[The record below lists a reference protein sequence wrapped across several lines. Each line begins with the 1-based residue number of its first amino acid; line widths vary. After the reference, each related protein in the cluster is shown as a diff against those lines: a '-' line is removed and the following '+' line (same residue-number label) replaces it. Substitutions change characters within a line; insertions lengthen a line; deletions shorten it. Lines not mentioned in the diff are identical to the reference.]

1 MKLVASVVIVAA
13 LAGAAVVPAAAVV
26 ATWPVSAPP
35 ADCLA
40 GMWEYDHYT
49 DAALFY
55 DYGLVDVD
63 LTGVIAEFGDGYFRF
78 TTGDA
83 STIDGLL
90 LEMAGGSSTE
100 DGPEP
105 LELDAAGALVT
116 EGGRVRLLPT
126 RLSVSVGVPA
136 VFGQEYAQVLLPTA
150 ALGVDCSGDQATL
163 TTPKGSTLSLTRR
176 ADLRPTPPQQT
187 PTPPPRDPALDCL
200 AGIWIETDRAIP
212 AADTSVTERGARW
225 WFGDGLFGFDYPWYV
240 AGTVHGVDA
249 RGTLGG
255 AYDQGPYLEDRSS
268 ITLDGGWG
276 EGGSIAFFDA
286 SGAALEGDFA
296 QFRNDDHFAV
306 ECAGDRATLTSDGGT
321 TIALQ
326 RDTTGFGPYVDD
338 YYGPRGAINVVDSTD
353 DTDLATG
360 CAHGQPVPE
369 QIPDGLW
376 RGNITG
382 FDGATV
388 ADSTELRFDLVC
400 VYGGE
405 AQEEQLGLWQSDHP
419 SETPTTAPDGLVVN
433 DNPRERS
440 VPLADGFVLMAAEWA
455 DAFTFDDATE
465 EFVLGRACVVPDGA
479 QPLDSTDQ
487 AGVTSS
493 WVQILD
499 GEAQWAVEL
508 CTPTS

>member
-1 MKLVASVVIVAA
+1 
-13 LAGAAVVPAAAVV
+13 
-26 ATWPVSAPP
+26 
-35 ADCLA
+35 
-40 GMWEYDHYT
+40 MWEYDHYT

-90 LEMAGGSSTE
+90 VGMAGGSSTE

-225 WFGDGLFGFDYPWYV
+225 WFGDGLFGFAYPWYV
-240 AGTVHGVDA
+240 EGTVHGVDP

-255 AYDQGPYLEDRSS
+255 AYDQGTYVEDGSS

-276 EGGSIAFFDA
+276 EGGWIAFFDA

-306 ECAGDRATLTSDGGT
+306 ECAGDGATLTSDGGT
-321 TIALQ
+321 AIALQ
-326 RDTTGFGPYVDD
+326 RDRTGVGPYVDD

-353 DTDLATG
+353 DRILSPAAPTGSRFPNRSPTDCGAATSPALTARRSQTRPSCGSTSCASTPARPRRSSSG
-360 CAHGQPVPE
+360 CGSPTIRARRRPRRPTAWSSTTTHASGPCHSQ
-369 QIPDGLW
+369 
-376 RGNITG
+376 TG
-382 FDGATV
+382 
-388 ADSTELRFDLVC
+388 SC
-400 VYGGE
+400 
-405 AQEEQLGLWQSDHP
+405 
-419 SETPTTAPDGLVVN
+419 
-433 DNPRERS
+433 
-440 VPLADGFVLMAAEWA
+440 
-455 DAFTFDDATE
+455 
-465 EFVLGRACVVPDGA
+465 
-479 QPLDSTDQ
+479 
-487 AGVTSS
+487 
-493 WVQILD
+493 
-499 GEAQWAVEL
+499 
-508 CTPTS
+508 

>member
-1 MKLVASVVIVAA
+1 MTTS
-13 LAGAAVVPAAAVV
+13 PS
-26 ATWPVSAPP
+26 SAP
-35 ADCLA
+35 
-40 GMWEYDHYT
+40 G
-49 DAALFY
+49 
-55 DYGLVDVD
+55 
-63 LTGVIAEFGDGYFRF
+63 
-78 TTGDA
+78 
-83 STIDGLL
+83 
-90 LEMAGGSSTE
+90 
-100 DGPEP
+100 
-105 LELDAAGALVT
+105 
-116 EGGRVRLLPT
+116 
-126 RLSVSVGVPA
+126 
-136 VFGQEYAQVLLPTA
+136 TA
-150 ALGVDCSGDQATL
+150 RHS
-163 TTPKGSTLSLTRR
+163 
-176 ADLRPTPPQQT
+176 RPTT
-187 PTPPPRDPALDCL
+187 APRSRCS
-200 AGIWIETDRAIP
+200 AI
-212 AADTSVTERGARW
+212 R
-225 WFGDGLFGFDYPWYV
+225 
-240 AGTVHGVDA
+240 
-249 RGTLGG
+249 
-255 AYDQGPYLEDRSS
+255 
-268 ITLDGGWG
+268 
-276 EGGSIAFFDA
+276 
-286 SGAALEGDFA
+286 
-296 QFRNDDHFAV
+296 
-306 ECAGDRATLTSDGGT
+306 
-321 TIALQ
+321 
-326 RDTTGFGPYVDD
+326 TGFGPYVDD

>member
-1 MKLVASVVIVAA
+1 
-13 LAGAAVVPAAAVV
+13 
-26 ATWPVSAPP
+26 
-35 ADCLA
+35 
-40 GMWEYDHYT
+40 MWEYDHYT

-276 EGGSIAFFDA
+276 EGGWIAFFDA

-326 RDTTGFGPYVDD
+326 RDPLASGRTSTTTTA
-338 YYGPRGAINVVDSTD
+338 REALSTS
-353 DTDLATG
+353 
-360 CAHGQPVPE
+360 
-369 QIPDGLW
+369 
-376 RGNITG
+376 
-382 FDGATV
+382 
-388 ADSTELRFDLVC
+388 ST
-400 VYGGE
+400 
-405 AQEEQLGLWQSDHP
+405 A
-419 SETPTTAPDGLVVN
+419 PTTRISPPAAPTGSRFPN
-433 DNPRERS
+433 RS
-440 VPLADGFVLMAAEWA
+440 PTDCGAATSPALMARRSRTRPSCGSTSCASTA
-455 DAFTFDDATE
+455 ARLRRSSSACGSPTI
-465 EFVLGRACVVPDGA
+465 RARRRPRRPTA
-479 QPLDSTDQ
+479 WSSTTTRASGPCHSQ
-487 AGVTSS
+487 TGSS
-493 WVQILD
+493 
-499 GEAQWAVEL
+499 
-508 CTPTS
+508 

>member
-1 MKLVASVVIVAA
+1 M
-13 LAGAAVVPAAAVV
+13 
-26 ATWPVSAPP
+26 
-35 ADCLA
+35 
-40 GMWEYDHYT
+40 
-49 DAALFY
+49 
-55 DYGLVDVD
+55 
-63 LTGVIAEFGDGYFRF
+63 
-78 TTGDA
+78 
-83 STIDGLL
+83 
-90 LEMAGGSSTE
+90 
-100 DGPEP
+100 
-105 LELDAAGALVT
+105 
-116 EGGRVRLLPT
+116 
-126 RLSVSVGVPA
+126 SVGVPA
-136 VFGQEYAQVLLPTA
+136 IFGQEYAQVLLPTA

-163 TTPKGSTLSLTRR
+163 STPKGSTLSLTRR
-176 ADLRPTPPQQT
+176 ADLRPSPPQQT

-225 WFGDGLFGFDYPWYV
+225 WFGDGLFGFHYPWYV
-240 AGTVHGVDA
+240 EGTVRGVDA

-255 AYDQGPYLEDRSS
+255 AYDQGTYVEDGSS

-276 EGGSIAFFDA
+276 EGGWIAFFDV

-306 ECAGDRATLTSDGGT
+306 ECAGDGATLTSDGGT
-321 TIALQ
+321 AIALQ
-326 RDTTGFGPYVDD
+326 RDRTGFGPYVDD
-338 YYGPRGAINVVDSTD
+338 YYGRRGGNNVVVTTD
-353 DTDLATG
+353 DLGFVTG

-369 QIPDGLW
+369 QTPDGLW

-388 ADSTELRFDLVC
+388 ADSTELQFDLVC
-400 VYGGE
+400 VYTGE
-405 AQEEQLGLWQSDHP
+405 AQEEQLALWQSDHP
-419 SETPTTAPDGLVVN
+419 GETPTTAPDGLILN
-433 DNPRERS
+433 DNPLERL
-440 VPLADGFVLMAAEWA
+440 VPLADGFVLMAADWA
-455 DAFTFDDATE
+455 DAFTFDSATE